1 MAPRPGIPP
10 VYAGSLLMV
19 PSTVRIRWA
28 VAIKMKEHPPDGQDR
43 LNQDLEPRGQERMAA
58 LEAIITELRESE
70 ERYRLLFDRV
80 PQAIWVFDLG
90 TLAILAVNEAAVRHY
105 GYSREEFLAMT
116 IKDLRPAEDV
126 PRLLDH
132 LSKSSSELHRES
144 SWRHRKKDGSVI
156 DVEVYSHHLVFA
168 GRQASLVVVNDITD
182 LKRAEEKF
190 RAVAETANDAIVSA
204 DTSGHITYFNWAA
217 ERIFGYRADEVVRRP
232 LTLLMPERFHEAHRQ
247 GLRRFLAT
255 GESRVI
261 GKTVE
266 LAGRRKDGTEFP
278 LELSLSTWMVA
289 GEVAFTGLMR
299 DITERKRYQ
308 EELRERSV
316 QLEAANKELE
326 AFAYSVSH
334 DLRAPL
340 RAIHGFSQALLQDC
354 ADKLDDIGRNYLQRV
369 CRAAERMSAL
379 IDDLLNL
386 SRVTRA
392 EIQRETVDLSATAH
406 TIARELEAREPHRSV
421 EFNIAEGL
429 VATGDPRLLGL
440 ALQNLLDNAWKF
452 TAKRNRARIALGVEE
467 RNGRPTYFVR
477 DNGAGFDIAYAGK
490 MFGAFQRFH
499 ALTEFPGTGI
509 GLATVQRIIHRHGG
523 EIWAEGEV
531 DKGATFYFTL

>member
-1 MAPRPGIPP
+1 M
-10 VYAGSLLMV
+10 
-19 PSTVRIRWA
+19 
-28 VAIKMKEHPPDGQDR
+28 AIKMKEHPPDGQDR

-204 DTSGHITYFNWAA
+204 DTSGHITYFNRAA
-217 ERIFGYRADEVVRRP
+217 ERIFGYRVDEVVGRP

-255 GESRVI
+255 GESHVI

-477 DNGAGFDIAYAGK
+477 DNGAGFDMAYAGK